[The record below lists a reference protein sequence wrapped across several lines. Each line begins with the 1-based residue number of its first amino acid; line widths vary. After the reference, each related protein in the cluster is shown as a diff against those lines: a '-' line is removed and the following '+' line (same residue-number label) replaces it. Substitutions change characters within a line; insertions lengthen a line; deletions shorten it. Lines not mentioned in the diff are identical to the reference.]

1 MRFASASGALAL
13 CFCLLGSGCSRGVS
27 RATTATLFFV
37 NGKVVFGNAERN
49 QFQPVTPTS
58 KIQDG
63 DTVRTSEGAAI
74 NLSLVPGAFVQ
85 LSGNSEI
92 RIEELRLTKNGN
104 ETAGGMLAR
113 RARIRLNRG
122 KVSILFSRPERST
135 SYLAVTTN
143 QSTVTPDS
151 DCLFSVWTDGTITRV
166 TCGRGEVIASGNRQ
180 STVKIA
186 AGYFHQWPTASKEPI
201 AAASDAGAQMDIRTS
216 LEAEKELLDQAA
228 GWQNRRIF

>member
-1 MRFASASGALAL
+1 MRFPLFSGLLVL
-13 CFCLLGSGCSRGVS
+13 CLFGSGCSKGVT
-27 RATTATLFFV
+27 RTTIATLFFV
-37 NGKVVFGNAERN
+37 NGEVVFGNTERN

-58 KIQDG
+58 RIQDG

-74 NLSLVPGAFVQ
+74 NLSLVPGAFIQ
-85 LSGNSEI
+85 LSDKSEI
-92 RIEELRLTKNGN
+92 RIEDLRITKDGN

-113 RARIRLNRG
+113 RARIQLNRG

-143 QSTVTPDS
+143 QSLITPDS
-151 DCLFSVWTDGTITRV
+151 DCLFSVWTDGATTRV
-166 TCGRGEVIASGNRQ
+166 TCGRGEVTASDNGR

-201 AAASDAGAQMDIRTS
+201 AATADAGAQTDIRMS
-216 LEAEKELLDQAA
+216 FEAEKELLDQAA
-228 GWQNRRIF
+228 GWQDRRIF